1 MSPLP
6 VPAVS
11 ALARLYGVEE
21 ELSEVA
27 RRGSGSACRSM
38 FGGFVQWQRGERP
51 DGTDSLALQVAPET
65 HWPELHV
72 LVLVVRGQE
81 GIWVGFRT
89 QRAQEG
95 PCPTGRV
102 PPGQWG
108 EEAGGQHGG
117 DADQCGDQ
125 SPAEGTGTR
134 DLSCPGWDRVPVPLE
149 WGWRVWSDT
158 QRVTVLRVSPNW
170 GNCDP
175 PAMDV
180 TNLGWPQPV
189 YCDCHGFGVT
199 DHNPPAVGVTELG

>member
-81 GIWVGFRT
+81 GIWVGFGT

-95 PCPTGRV
+95 PCPTVRV

-125 SPAEGTGTR
+125 SSAEGMGEHGTCPARAGTGSPFPWNGAGGCGVTPKG
-134 DLSCPGWDRVPVPLE
+134 SQCCGCHQI
-149 WGWRVWSDT
+149 G
-158 QRVTVLRVSPNW
+158 VTVTHLPWMSPNW
-170 GNCDP
+170 GGHNLC
-175 PAMDV
+175 AVIVMD
-180 TNLGWPQPV
+180 LG
-189 YCDCHGFGVT
+189 
-199 DHNPPAVGVTELG
+199 